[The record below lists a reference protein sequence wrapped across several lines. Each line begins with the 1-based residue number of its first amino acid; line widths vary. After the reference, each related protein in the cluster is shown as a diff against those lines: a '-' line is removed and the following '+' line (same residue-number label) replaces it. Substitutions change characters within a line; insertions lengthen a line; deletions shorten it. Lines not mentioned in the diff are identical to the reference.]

1 MTANWLPSKTVFE
14 EKNTISK
21 NFFSWPMMPHM
32 QKRQPSENWKDS
44 NKGELLYKKWDTNTS
59 HKKKMKSIAR
69 SPQMESLRLVPKDLL
84 GDAMGQRDLPVA
96 ISMMRTIKGRSSMI
110 MRKLSES

>member
-1 MTANWLPSKTVFE
+1 
-14 EKNTISK
+14 
-21 NFFSWPMMPHM
+21 
-32 QKRQPSENWKDS
+32 
-44 NKGELLYKKWDTNTS
+44 
-59 HKKKMKSIAR
+59 
-69 SPQMESLRLVPKDLL
+69 MESLRLVPKDLL